1 MAYPVYEDLSGKTV
15 FVTGGGSGIGATFVS
30 AFTKQGANVAFVSL
44 SAEPAEQVCDSV
56 EKETGARPLF
66 VQCDVRDV
74 EALKQAVDETRSR
87 LGPIGVLVNN
97 AARDDRHGLEDYGVE
112 DWDNALATNLR
123 PHFFTVQACLEDMKK
138 SGGSIIN
145 LGSNSAILGLA
156 GYASYVT
163 SKAGIVGLTKALA
176 RELGPHN
183 IRANVLVPGWV
194 LTDRQRD
201 LWASEE
207 AIEECLAQQSLKRT
221 VAEEDV
227 ANSALF
233 LASDASAMITGQS
246 LIVDGGRV

>member
-1 MAYPVYEDLSGKTV
+1 MTYPVYEDLSGKTV
-15 FVTGGGSGIGATFVS
+15 FITGGGSGIGATFVS
-30 AFTKQGANVAFVSL
+30 AFATQGARVAFVSL
-44 SAEPAEQVCDSV
+44 SADPAKEVCNSV
-56 EKETGARPLF
+56 ERQTGARPLF
-66 VQCDVRDV
+66 IQCDVRDV
-74 EALKQAVDETRSR
+74 EALKQAVNEARSR
-87 LGPIGVLVNN
+87 FGPIEVLINN
-97 AARDDRHGLEDYGVE
+97 AARDDRHDVEDYSAE

-123 PHFFTVQACLEDMKK
+123 PHFFTVQACLDDMKK
-138 SGGSIIN
+138 GGGSIIN

-233 LASDASAMITGQS
+233 LASDASGMITGQS

>member
-1 MAYPVYEDLSGKTV
+1 MTYPVYQDLSGKTV

-30 AFTKQGANVAFVSL
+30 AFSQQGARVAFVSL
-44 SAEPAEQVCDSV
+44 SAEPAEEVCSSV
-56 EKETGARPLF
+56 EKETGVRPLF

-74 EALKQAVDETRSR
+74 EALKQAVTETRNR
-87 LGPIGVLVNN
+87 FGPIEVLINN

-123 PHFFTVQACLEDMKK
+123 PHFFTVQACLEDMKR
-138 SGGSIIN
+138 SGGSVIN
-145 LGSNSAILGLA
+145 LGSNSALLGLA

-176 RELGPHN
+176 RELGPYG

-221 VAEEDV
+221 IAEEDV